1 MQTGEQRATSGDNP
15 ENHGYKK
22 TTFYTPQA
30 IVEKESGRAVL
41 SDLLLTWTGCYIKA
55 HGHRVDNRVL
65 ADYVMIY
72 CVDGAGWLRLNE
84 RTWTIRSGDLF
95 ICPPDIAHAYGADQE
110 DPWTKYYVH
119 FRGKNAAAYMELLGM
134 SMDAPVL
141 HIGENTRIIA
151 WMQDIFTLLKTG
163 YSSANLLLAS
173 ACLGQI
179 LSYVNSQR
187 LNSGFHQGEDLSVE
201 AVIHYMLDNIDG
213 NLTLEQLSRYAQ
225 RSRYYFVRLFREKT
239 GYSPV
244 DYYIRL
250 KMQKACALLEHS
262 SVTVSSIS
270 SSLGYAS
277 PYYFSNTFKRVIGH
291 SPSQYRS
298 LMRSQ
303 G

>member
-1 MQTGEQRATSGDNP
+1 MKTDGQGAATGEKQESQ
-15 ENHGYKK
+15 GYKK
-22 TTFYTPQA
+22 TTFYTPQD

-55 HGHRVDNRVL
+55 LGHRVDNRVL
-65 ADYVMIY
+65 ADHVMIY
-72 CVDGAGWLRLNE
+72 CVDGAGWLRLNGH
-84 RTWTIRSGDLF
+84 TWTVRSGDLF
-95 ICPPDIAHAYGADQE
+95 ICPPGIAHAYGADQK

-119 FRGKNAAAYMELLGM
+119 FRGKNATAYLDLLGLNVV
-134 SMDAPVL
+134 APVL

-179 LSYVNSQR
+179 LSYVNSLR
-187 LNSGFHQGEDLSVE
+187 LTGGFHQGNDLSIE
-201 AVIHYMLDNIDG
+201 AVIHYMLDNIDT
-213 NLTLEQLSRYAQ
+213 NLTLEQLSGYAQ
-225 RSRYYFVRLFREKT
+225 RSRYYFIRLFREKT

-291 SPSQYRS
+291 SPRQYRD
-298 LMRSQ
+298 LIRSQ
-303 G
+303 V